1 MAIPFA
7 GAIKG
12 NDGISILCSQSNVNP
27 LLPCE
32 DKNYLYGMRIILRLY
47 DGTVEDIISPLETKT
62 EPEFD
67 QASSVSENC
76 HADVNIIPLIY
87 TPVYRW
93 IKIFK
98 C

>member
-1 MAIPFA
+1 
-7 GAIKG
+7 
-12 NDGISILCSQSNVNP
+12 
-27 LLPCE
+27 
-32 DKNYLYGMRIILRLY
+32 MRIILRLY

-87 TPVYRW
+87 TPV
-93 IKIFK
+93 
-98 C
+98 